1 MSSMVLLMLLL
12 LLLLLFQAFKCW
24 GWRMRNA
31 AAAAMTEDG
40 CENSAITCQ
49 WSAPSFSS
57 SSVLFV
63 AEVPVSHKRRM
74 KASVGCKTRRKWK
87 EDGCL
92 CCRIK
97 ILDCDTNFFFFFF
110 LLLFAPHAN
119 CRYLMSEDTGTVY
132 ILFSVSRFFPK
143 NSPCVFSPEKGASSF
158 LIRWMNSNSS
168 SNERWD
174 SSRRSSREKRS
185 NESVFICVCAR

>member
-97 ILDCDTNFFFFFF
+97 ILDCDTNFFSSSSFFF
-110 LLLFAPHAN
+110 LLLM
-119 CRYLMSEDTGTVY
+119 LIVDTWWVRTLALC
-132 ILFSVSRFFPK
+132 IFCFPLA
-143 NSPCVFSPEKGASSF
+143 VFSPKIAP
-158 LIRWMNSNSS
+158 
-168 SNERWD
+168 
-174 SSRRSSREKRS
+174 
-185 NESVFICVCAR
+185 VFFRLKKELLLFW